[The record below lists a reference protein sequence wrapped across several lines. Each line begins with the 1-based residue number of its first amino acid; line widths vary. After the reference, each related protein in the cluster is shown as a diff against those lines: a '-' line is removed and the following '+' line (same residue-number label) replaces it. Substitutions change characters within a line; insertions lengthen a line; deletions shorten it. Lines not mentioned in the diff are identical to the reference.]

1 MVALIPSVMNV
12 ELRPLNRRDRRFYA
26 RVYRDPVLMQSIG
39 TPLAPDTALRSAATA
54 ISQRRVDCPIRC
66 DWMVIISRRRQR
78 AGLAGW
84 RRNGDTLELGL
95 ILLHRWQRQGLAVPV
110 MRRLLERARAMPQ
123 VAELT
128 IRHAPGNSAMAAVA
142 HALGFTLRE
151 PTGQDEPAWLWI
163 LPAGGHDGA
172 GDGVS

>member
-1 MVALIPSVMNV
+1 MDV
-12 ELRPLNRRDRRFYA
+12 ELRPLNPRDRRFYA

-39 TPLAPDTALRSAATA
+39 TPLAPDSALRSAAIA
-54 ISQRRVDCPIRC
+54 ISQRRVECPIRC
-66 DWMVIISRRRQR
+66 DWVVIISRRRQR

-110 MRRLLERARAMPQ
+110 MRRLLERARAMPP
-123 VAELT
+123 VAALT
-128 IRHAPGNSAMAAVA
+128 IRHAPGNDAMAAVA
-142 HALGFTLRE
+142 RALGFTLRE
-151 PTGQDEPAWLWI
+151 PAGDEAPAWSWT
-163 LPAGGHDGA
+163 LPSARHDGA